1 MGGIDL
7 KVGKMLKNGIEVT
20 AYIRAKNGI
29 YYGSLVY
36 DNATGKRRDKSFP
49 TKLREKGNKKNAEKM
64 AMEFL
69 ESFEIPFEDL
79 YIQDLTNNKN
89 ESTLVR
95 GGTALP
101 KEALEKM
108 SLSDLSKEQISNMLF
123 ADYMELYLNEAEKR
137 NVEEITLD
145 GYRGNVKYPI
155 GPYFREKKI
164 TLGDLEAEDIQE
176 FYDVQLARRK
186 PNGETIKPSTVIHY
200 HAIIRLALCYARK
213 MRYISENPI
222 EEVVKPEKNHYIA
235 QFLNADELNKIIEI
249 TKGTKLEFPV
259 IFGGVYGLRRSEIVG
274 LRWSSID
281 FENNIVY
288 INHKVTTPNDK
299 DGKRIIVAKDK
310 GKSSSSTRA
319 LPIDNDTKER
329 LKLCKEQQ
337 EFRQKK
343 YKRAYSKKW
352 LNYVMV
358 DELDELILP
367 NTITD
372 SFNYTLEKHG
382 LRHVRF
388 HDLRHTCATL
398 LLSHGKKTGVG
409 MKDIQVWLGHSDYRT
424 TANIYSHVDAG
435 SKQTSLETIA
445 GIVHI

>member
-1 MGGIDL
+1 M

-36 DNATGKRRDKSFP
+36 DNAAGKRRDKSFP

-69 ESFEIPFEDL
+69 ETFEIPLEDL
-79 YIQDLTNNKN
+79 YIQDLTNNKP
-89 ESTLVR
+89 ESALVR

-101 KEALEKM
+101 KEVLEKV

-123 ADYMELYLNEAEKR
+123 ADYMELYLNEVEKR
-137 NVEEITLD
+137 NIEEITVD

-155 GPYFREKKI
+155 GPYFREKKT

-176 FYDVQLARRK
+176 FYDVQLARKK

-235 QFLNADELNKIIEI
+235 QFLKVDELNKIIEI

-281 FENNIVY
+281 FDNNIVY
-288 INHKVTTPNDK
+288 INHKVTTPK
-299 DGKRIIVAKDK
+299 VKGKRKIVAKDK

-329 LKLCKEQQ
+329 LLIHKETQ
-337 EFRQKK
+337 EAYQKK
-343 YKRAYSKKW
+343 YPRAYSKKW

-358 DELDELILP
+358 DELGELILP

-372 SFNYTLEKHG
+372 SFNYTLEKNG

-435 SKQTSLETIA
+435 SKQTSLDTIA
-445 GIVHI
+445 GIVNI

>member
-1 MGGIDL
+1 M
-7 KVGKMLKNGIEVT
+7 
-20 AYIRAKNGI
+20 
-29 YYGSLVY
+29 
-36 DNATGKRRDKSFP
+36 
-49 TKLREKGNKKNAEKM
+49 
-64 AMEFL
+64 
-69 ESFEIPFEDL
+69 
-79 YIQDLTNNKN
+79 
-89 ESTLVR
+89 
-95 GGTALP
+95 P

-235 QFLNADELNKIIEI
+235 QFLNADELN
-249 TKGTKLEFPV
+249 
-259 IFGGVYGLRRSEIVG
+259 
-274 LRWSSID
+274 
-281 FENNIVY
+281 
-288 INHKVTTPNDK
+288 
-299 DGKRIIVAKDK
+299 GKRIIVAKDK

-358 DELDELILP
+358 DELGELILP

>member
-1 MGGIDL
+1 MCVVL
-7 KVGKMLKNGIEVT
+7 H
-20 AYIRAKNGI
+20 
-29 YYGSLVY
+29 
-36 DNATGKRRDKSFP
+36 
-49 TKLREKGNKKNAEKM
+49 LRG
-64 AMEFL
+64 L
-69 ESFEIPFEDL
+69 EE
-79 YIQDLTNNKN
+79 QVNH
-89 ESTLVR
+89 
-95 GGTALP
+95 
-101 KEALEKM
+101 
-108 SLSDLSKEQISNMLF
+108 SDLHLHDPPLHLHPLPIHLRDLAVCLRGKPPFAAPKNSKSL
-123 ADYMELYLNEAEKR
+123 
-137 NVEEITLD
+137 
-145 GYRGNVKYPI
+145 
-155 GPYFREKKI
+155 
-164 TLGDLEAEDIQE
+164 
-176 FYDVQLARRK
+176 
-186 PNGETIKPSTVIHY
+186 
-200 HAIIRLALCYARK
+200 
-213 MRYISENPI
+213 
-222 EEVVKPEKNHYIA
+222 
-235 QFLNADELNKIIEI
+235 
-249 TKGTKLEFPV
+249 
-259 IFGGVYGLRRSEIVG
+259 
-274 LRWSSID
+274 

-358 DELDELILP
+358 DELGELILP